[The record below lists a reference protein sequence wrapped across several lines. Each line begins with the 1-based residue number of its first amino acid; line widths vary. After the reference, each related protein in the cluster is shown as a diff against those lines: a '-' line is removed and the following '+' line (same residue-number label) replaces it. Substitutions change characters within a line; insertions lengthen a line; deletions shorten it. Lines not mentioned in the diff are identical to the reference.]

1 MTSEVSFR
9 GACFK
14 GMNMNKKHSLK
25 KIISLTAAFAA
36 AFTCVFSLPSK
47 SEATTL
53 DNLENQKENLIDDKQ
68 GVQSDIDSTTSKIAS
83 TIAEIDILEADISDR
98 EGRIE
103 QANLDIQ
110 AAEEAAAHQYQQMKL
125 RMKFMYENG
134 NKSILE
140 MFAESKSFGEFLN
153 RIEYADA
160 VYASDREMLTSYEAT
175 KIDITG
181 MKEALEEE
189 KATLEAKKGELSAK
203 EKALNS
209 TLSALKISREEI
221 NKKIANVDKQI
232 ADEKER
238 LRKEAEEEERRRRA
252 AAAEAERIRKAQEE
266 AARQAAQQNQGGS
279 GSGSSN
285 SGTSSKGINPSQR
298 TNING
303 EDVIAYARQFVGNP
317 YVWGGN
323 SLTNGCDC
331 SGFIVQ
337 VYKHFGIDLSG
348 SRNSYAMRSIG
359 QEVSYDSMKAGDI
372 ICYSGHVALYMSNGH
387 IVEAQGKNQGITDY
401 RLPTAH
407 TILTIRRII

>member
-1 MTSEVSFR
+1 M
-9 GACFK
+9 
-14 GMNMNKKHSLK
+14 KKSIHLK
-25 KIISLTAAFAA
+25 KIISFTAAFAA
-36 AFTCVFSLPSK
+36 AFICVFALPVK
-47 SEATTL
+47 TQATTL
-53 DNLENQKENLIDDKQ
+53 DNLQNQKDNLVDDKQ
-68 GVQSDIDSTTSKIAS
+68 EVQNDIKSTTSKIAS
-83 TIAEIDILEADISDR
+83 TIAEIDVLSAEISDM

-103 QANLDIQ
+103 QAKLDIA
-110 AAEEAAAHQYQQMKL
+110 AAEEAAEHQYQQMKI

-160 VYASDREMLTSYEAT
+160 VYASDRQMLTSYEAT

-189 KATLEAKKGELSAK
+189 KATLETKKNELSTK

-209 TLSALKISREEI
+209 TLAALKISRDEI

-238 LRKEAEEEERRRRA
+238 LRKEAEEAERRRRA

-266 AARQAAQQNQGGS
+266 AARRAAQQNQSGGSGGS
-279 GSGSSN
+279 GSSSN
-285 SGTSSKGINPSQR
+285 QGTSSKGINPAQR

-303 EDVIAYARQFVGNP
+303 EDVIAYGRQFVGNP

-372 ICYSGHVALYMSNGH
+372 ICYSGHVALYMSNGC
-387 IVEAQGKNQGITDY
+387 ILEAQGKNQGITDY
-401 RLPTAH
+401 RSPTAH

>member
-1 MTSEVSFR
+1 M
-9 GACFK
+9 K
-14 GMNMNKKHSLK
+14 MKKSIRFK
-25 KIISLTAAFAA
+25 KIISITAAFAA

-53 DNLENQKENLIDDKQ
+53 DNLQNQKDNLVDDKQ
-68 GVQSDIDSTTSKIAS
+68 DVQSNINSTTSQIAS
-83 TIAEIDILEADISDR
+83 TIAEIEVLEADIRDT

-103 QANLDIQ
+103 QANQDIA
-110 AAEEAAAHQYQQMKL
+110 AAEEAAEHQYQQMKI

-160 VYASDREMLTSYEAT
+160 VYASDRQMLTSYEAT

-189 KATLEAKKGELSAK
+189 KATLETKKNELSTK

-209 TLSALKISREEI
+209 TLAALKISRDEI

-238 LRKEAEEEERRRRA
+238 LRKEAEEAERRRRA

-266 AARQAAQQNQGGS
+266 AARRAAQQNQSRGSGGS
-279 GSGSSN
+279 GSSSN
-285 SGTSSKGINPSQR
+285 QGTSSKGVNPAQR

-303 EDVIAYARQFVGNP
+303 EDVIAYGRQFVGNP

-372 ICYSGHVALYMSNGH
+372 ICYSGHVALYMSNGC
-387 IVEAQGKNQGITDY
+387 ILEAQGKNQGITDY
-401 RLPTAH
+401 RSPTAH

>member
-1 MTSEVSFR
+1 MK
-9 GACFK
+9 K
-14 GMNMNKKHSLK
+14 GKSLK
-25 KIISLTAAFAA
+25 KIISFTAAFAA
-36 AFTCVFSLPSK
+36 AFTCAFAIPEEVQ
-47 SEATTL
+47 ATTL
-53 DNLENQKENLIDDKQ
+53 DNLEHQKDNLIDNKQ
-68 GVQSDIDSTTSKIAS
+68 NVQSDIDSTTSKIAS
-83 TIAEIDILEADISDR
+83 TIAEIDILEADINTM
-98 EGRIE
+98 EGQIE
-103 QANLDIQ
+103 QAKIDIQ
-110 AAEEAAAHQYQQMKL
+110 AAEEAAARQYQQMKI

-140 MFAESKSFGEFLN
+140 MFAESKSIGEFLN

-189 KATLEAKKGELSAK
+189 KATLETKKTELSSK

-209 TLSALKISREEI
+209 TLAALKISRDEI

-238 LRKEAEEEERRRRA
+238 LRKEAEEAEKRRRA
-252 AAAEAERIRKAQEE
+252 AAAEAERLRKAQEE
-266 AARQAAQQNQGGS
+266 AARRAQQNQG
-279 GSGSSN
+279 SGSS
-285 SGTSSKGINPSQR
+285 SETGTTSKGIDPAQR
-298 TNING
+298 TNISG

-348 SRNSYAMRSIG
+348 SRNSFAMRSIG

-401 RLPTAH
+401 RLPTSH

>member
-1 MTSEVSFR
+1 MRKTIR
-9 GACFK
+9 
-14 GMNMNKKHSLK
+14 LK
-25 KIISLTAAFAA
+25 KIISITAAFAA

-53 DNLENQKENLIDDKQ
+53 DNLQNQKDNLVDDKQ
-68 GVQSDIDSTTSKIAS
+68 DVQSNINSTTSKIAS
-83 TIAEIDILEADISDR
+83 TIAEIEVLEGEISDM

-103 QANLDIQ
+103 QAKQDIA
-110 AAEEAAAHQYQQMKL
+110 AAEEAAEHQYQQMKI

-189 KATLEAKKGELSAK
+189 KATLETKKNDLSAK

-209 TLSALKISREEI
+209 TLSALKISRDEI

-238 LRKEAEEEERRRRA
+238 LRKEAEEAERRRRA

-266 AARQAAQQNQGGS
+266 AARRAAQQNQNQGGS
-279 GSGSSN
+279 GSSSSN
-285 SGTSSKGINPSQR
+285 QGTSSKGINPAQR

-303 EDVIAYARQFVGNP
+303 EDVIAYGRQFVGNP

-372 ICYSGHVALYMSNGH
+372 ICYSGHVALYMSNGC
-387 IVEAQGKNQGITDY
+387 ILEAQGKNQGITDY
-401 RLPTAH
+401 RSPTSH

>member
-1 MTSEVSFR
+1 M
-9 GACFK
+9 K
-14 GMNMNKKHSLK
+14 MKKVKSLT
-25 KIISLTAAFAA
+25 KIISFTAAFAA
-36 AFTCVFSLPSK
+36 AFTCVFALPQK
-47 SEATTL
+47 VHATTL
-53 DNLENQKENLIDDKQ
+53 DNLENQKEGLIDNKQ
-68 GVQSDIDSTTSKIAS
+68 NVQNDINSTTSKIAS
-83 TIAEIDILEADISDR
+83 TIAEIDILEADINTM
-98 EGRIE
+98 EGQIE
-103 QANLDIQ
+103 QAKIDIQ
-110 AAEEAAAHQYQQMKL
+110 AAEEAAQRQYQQMKI
-125 RMKFMYENG
+125 RMKFIYENG

-140 MFAESKSFGEFLN
+140 LFAESKSFGDFLN
-153 RIEYADA
+153 RIEYTDA

-181 MKEALEEE
+181 MKEGLEEE
-189 KATLEAKKGELSAK
+189 KTTLEAKKKELSAK
-203 EKALNS
+203 EESLNS
-209 TLSALKISREEI
+209 TLAALKISRDEI

-238 LRKEAEEEERRRRA
+238 LRKIAEEEEKRRRA

-266 AARQAAQQNQGGS
+266 AARQARQNQGS
-279 GSGSSN
+279 GGSS
-285 SGTSSKGINPSQR
+285 SGGTSSKGIDPAQR
-298 TNING
+298 TNISG
-303 EDVIAYARQFVGNP
+303 EAVIEYARQFVGNP

-323 SLTNGCDC
+323 SLTQGCDC

-372 ICYSGHVALYMSNGH
+372 ICYQGHVALYMSNGH

-401 RLPTAH
+401 RLPTSH

>member
-1 MTSEVSFR
+1 M
-9 GACFK
+9 
-14 GMNMNKKHSLK
+14 KKSIHLK
-25 KIISLTAAFAA
+25 KIISFTAAFAA
-36 AFTCVFSLPSK
+36 AFTCVFALPVK
-47 SEATTL
+47 TQATTL
-53 DNLENQKENLIDDKQ
+53 DNLQNQKDNLVDDKQ
-68 GVQSDIDSTTSKIAS
+68 EVQNDIKSTTSKIAS
-83 TIAEIDILEADISDR
+83 TIAEIDVLSAEISDM

-103 QANLDIQ
+103 QAKLDIA
-110 AAEEAAAHQYQQMKL
+110 AAEEAAEHQYQQMKI

-160 VYASDREMLTSYEAT
+160 VYASDRQMLTSYEAT

-189 KATLEAKKGELSAK
+189 KATLETKKNELSTK

-209 TLSALKISREEI
+209 TLAALKISRDEI

-238 LRKEAEEEERRRRA
+238 LRKEAEEAERRRRA

-266 AARQAAQQNQGGS
+266 AARRAAQQNQSGGSGGS
-279 GSGSSN
+279 GSSSN
-285 SGTSSKGINPSQR
+285 QGTSSKGINPSQR

-303 EDVIAYARQFVGNP
+303 EDVIAYGRQFVGNP

-372 ICYSGHVALYMSNGH
+372 ICYSGHVALYMSNGC
-387 IVEAQGKNQGITDY
+387 ILEAQGKNQGITDY
-401 RLPTAH
+401 RSPTAH

>member
-1 MTSEVSFR
+1 M
-9 GACFK
+9 
-14 GMNMNKKHSLK
+14 KKSIHLK
-25 KIISLTAAFAA
+25 KIISFTAAFAA
-36 AFTCVFSLPSK
+36 AFICVFALPVK
-47 SEATTL
+47 TQATTL
-53 DNLENQKENLIDDKQ
+53 DNLQNQKDNLVDDKQ
-68 GVQSDIDSTTSKIAS
+68 EVQNDIKSTTSKIAS
-83 TIAEIDILEADISDR
+83 TIAEIDVLSAEISDM

-103 QANLDIQ
+103 QAKLDIA
-110 AAEEAAAHQYQQMKL
+110 AAEEAAEHQYQQMKI

-160 VYASDREMLTSYEAT
+160 VYASDRQMLTSYEAT

-189 KATLEAKKGELSAK
+189 KATLETKKNELSTK

-209 TLSALKISREEI
+209 TLAALKISRDEI

-238 LRKEAEEEERRRRA
+238 LRKEAEEAERRRRA

-266 AARQAAQQNQGGS
+266 AARRAAQQNQSGGSGGS
-279 GSGSSN
+279 GSSSN
-285 SGTSSKGINPSQR
+285 QGISSKGINPSQR

-303 EDVIAYARQFVGNP
+303 EDVIAYGRQFVGNP

-372 ICYSGHVALYMSNGH
+372 ICYSGHVALYMSNGC
-387 IVEAQGKNQGITDY
+387 ILEAQGKNQGITDY
-401 RLPTAH
+401 RSPTAH

>member
-1 MTSEVSFR
+1 MKMRKTIR
-9 GACFK
+9 
-14 GMNMNKKHSLK
+14 LK
-25 KIISLTAAFAA
+25 KIISITAAFAA

-53 DNLENQKENLIDDKQ
+53 DNLQNQKDNLVDDKQ
-68 GVQSDIDSTTSKIAS
+68 DVQSNINSTTSKIAS
-83 TIAEIDILEADISDR
+83 TIAEIEVLEGEISDM

-103 QANLDIQ
+103 QAKQDIA
-110 AAEEAAAHQYQQMKL
+110 AAEEAAEHQYQQMKI

-189 KATLEAKKGELSAK
+189 KATLETKKNDLSAK

-209 TLSALKISREEI
+209 TLSALKISRDEI

-238 LRKEAEEEERRRRA
+238 LRKEAEEAERRRRA

-266 AARQAAQQNQGGS
+266 AARRAAQQNQNQGGS
-279 GSGSSN
+279 GSSSSN
-285 SGTSSKGINPSQR
+285 QGTSSKGINPAQR

-303 EDVIAYARQFVGNP
+303 EDVIAYGRQFVGNP

-372 ICYSGHVALYMSNGH
+372 ICYSGHVALYMSNGC
-387 IVEAQGKNQGITDY
+387 ILEAQGKNQGITDY
-401 RLPTAH
+401 RSPTSH